1 MSLRVPILWTVRG
14 GDAWESVSDCR
25 EGTHLLFP
33 TGWRHLS
40 ESCPPIPDISP
51 SNKRHTKQQPRLK
64 PLLPALNSRTGHP
77 WAPSFQG
84 PCLSP
89 HRSLCSSRISLLN
102 SPHGSAHSLCPHILP
117 CPRSSSLPAKP
128 DLSSS
133 PAEVPLLWCSS
144 SHTKASLTWEGEFSE
159 PKLPLR
165 SPWTRHSLPGN

>member
-89 HRSLCSSRISLLN
+89 HRASA
-102 SPHGSAHSLCPHILP
+102 PAGSAFSTHHMGLP
-117 CPRSSSLPAKP
+117 TASALT
-128 DLSSS
+128 SS
-133 PAEVPLLWCSS
+133 PAHAPPPSQPNLICP
-144 SHTKASLTWEGEFSE
+144 H
-159 PKLPLR
+159 PLR
-165 SPWTRHSLPGN
+165 KSPSSGAPPPTRRPL